1 MCYTTGLRIPS
12 SGIYKVIHHL
22 HRASHEVTLLVGDV
36 FPRCAKCG
44 DAVRFEL
51 LRSAPDLQS
60 RDFAIHLYEIP
71 DMDDNL
77 SPTGPL
83 E

>member
-1 MCYTTGLRIPS
+1 MPYRTGDRIPS
-12 SGIYKVIHHL
+12 SGIYNVIHRL
-22 HRASHEVTLLVGDV
+22 HRAPHEVTLLVGDV

-44 DAVRFEL
+44 DAVEFEL
-51 LRSAPDLQS
+51 LKSAPDLIG

-71 DMDDNL
+71 DIDDTL
-77 SPTGPL
+77 SQTATS